1 LIETNYGNTLK
12 PAATNYNIPIPEDK
26 KKNNVM
32 NLCES
37 GIREELDLEIST
49 VISILKEY
57 HIPKEVCKRR
67 EIELYFIVY
76 SIWNV
81 RLPIMMVL

>member
-1 LIETNYGNTLK
+1 M
-12 PAATNYNIPIPEDK
+12 NYNIPIPEDK
-26 KKNNVM
+26 KMNHVM

-57 HIPKEVCKRR
+57 HIPKEVCKR
-67 EIELYFIVY
+67 
-76 SIWNV
+76 N
-81 RLPIMMVL
+81 

>member
-12 PAATNYNIPIPEDK
+12 PAAMNYNIPIPEDK

-32 NLCES
+32 NLSE
-37 GIREELDLEIST
+37 IREELDLEIST

-57 HIPKEVCKRR
+57 HIPKEVCKR
-67 EIELYFIVY
+67 
-76 SIWNV
+76 N
-81 RLPIMMVL
+81 

>member
-12 PAATNYNIPIPEDK
+12 PAAMNYNIPIPEDK
-26 KKNNVM
+26 KKNNNVM

-37 GIREELDLEIST
+37 EIREELDLEIST

-57 HIPKEVCKRR
+57 HIPKEVCKR
-67 EIELYFIVY
+67 
-76 SIWNV
+76 N
-81 RLPIMMVL
+81 